1 MEVLILQI
9 LQDLLPLHQN
19 MSREPNDEWMIVNVE
34 IYWFNLL
41 KVLVEVM
48 WAHTRL

>member
-1 MEVLILQI
+1 MEVLVLQI

-19 MSREPNDEWMIVNVE
+19 MSREPDDESMIVNVE

-41 KVLVEVM
+41 KVLIEVM
-48 WAHTRL
+48 WARARL